1 MNLDLNVCTL
11 SQGCKEN
18 IPLEHSG
25 GLMRKY
31 RSIIIIIIQ
40 ANERIT
46 VMMEAV
52 WGRGG
57 VY

>member
-1 MNLDLNVCTL
+1 
-11 SQGCKEN
+11 
-18 IPLEHSG
+18 
-25 GLMRKY
+25 MRKY
-31 RSIIIIIIQ
+31 RSIIIIIIIQ

-52 WGRGG
+52 WGWGRGG